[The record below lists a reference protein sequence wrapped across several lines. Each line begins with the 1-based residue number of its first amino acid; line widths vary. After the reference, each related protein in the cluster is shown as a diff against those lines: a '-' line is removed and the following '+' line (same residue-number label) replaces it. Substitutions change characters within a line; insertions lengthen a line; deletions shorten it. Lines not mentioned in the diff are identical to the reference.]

1 MWKQLLSFRN
11 WGHVFKKVIP
21 LLFSG
26 KVPLREKLLFVIPAV
41 VYWVAPDLL
50 PFLPVDD
57 IAVSLLLMNFFT
69 NRVER
74 KYALK

>member
-1 MWKQLLSFRN
+1 MWRRLLSFRN
-11 WGHVFKKVIP
+11 WGHVFQRIIP
-21 LLFSG
+21 LLFSS

-69 NRVER
+69 DRVER
-74 KYALK
+74 KYAVK

>member
-1 MWKQLLSFRN
+1 MWRRLLSFRN
-11 WGHVFKKVIP
+11 WGHVFQRIIP
-21 LLFSG
+21 LLLSS
-26 KVPLREKLLFVIPAV
+26 KVPLGEKLLFVIPAV

-50 PFLPVDD
+50 PFMPVDD

-74 KYALK
+74 KYAVK